1 MDDHYFQT
9 IDNPDLH
16 IHDEPDLYVNDDPD
30 FHIVD
35 GVETIYEEDLESFEN
50 KSVLISSNDEL
61 QEIDDTIASD
71 LNENIITYFT
81 KELATKIIYHTFF
94 SQSTQYNYHYFV
106 INIDYFPFNFIF
118 TTAS

>member
-1 MDDHYFQT
+1 MDDRYFQT
-9 IDNPDLH
+9 IDD
-16 IHDEPDLYVNDDPD
+16 PDLYVNDDPD

-35 GVETIYEEDLESFEN
+35 GGETIYEDLESFEN

-71 LNENIITYFT
+71 LNEDIITYFT
-81 KELATKIIYHTFF
+81 KELATRLFIILFF

-106 INIDYFPFNFIF
+106 INIDYFPFNLFLPLHHDP
-118 TTAS
+118 SLNQSN